1 MPNPVNLLGSSGC
14 QKSPEG
20 QHCKTRKRG
29 RRGGVRLRKK
39 QPLSRIPLPTII
51 LSKAQSLRNK
61 SEELQA
67 LVHFNHDF
75 RESCILAFTESWLS
89 NRDSNADLE
98 IDGFRT
104 PIRLDRD
111 ATTLGKATGGGV
123 CLYVNERWC
132 NIKSVIVRERLCT
145 PDIELLSVSLRPPY
159 LPREFP
165 QIFITLIYIHPG
177 ARGKSACEQ
186 IHRVIQKLQ
195 LISPDAPNIIL
206 HYMNHC
212 SLKKTLRDFFQ
223 YVTCPTRS
231 NKILDK
237 CYGNVKE
244 AYKSLPLPPRCI
256 RS

>member
-1 MPNPVNLLGSSGC
+1 MDSFTLFLVLAVFHLAWSPGYTLQSPSHPTRIQYSRELLLRWNVLDPPGDLTVPNPVDLLGSSGC
-14 QKSPEG
+14 QKPPEG

-39 QPLSRIPLPTII
+39 QPLSRIPLPSII
-51 LSKAQSLRNK
+51 LSNAQSLRNK

-67 LVHFNHDF
+67 LVRFNHDF

-98 IDGFRT
+98 IDGFGT

-111 ATTLGKATGGGV
+111 TTTTGKATGGGV

-186 IHRVIQKLQ
+186 IH
-195 LISPDAPNIIL
+195 
-206 HYMNHC
+206 
-212 SLKKTLRDFFQ
+212 
-223 YVTCPTRS
+223 
-231 NKILDK
+231 
-237 CYGNVKE
+237 
-244 AYKSLPLPPRCI
+244 
-256 RS
+256 